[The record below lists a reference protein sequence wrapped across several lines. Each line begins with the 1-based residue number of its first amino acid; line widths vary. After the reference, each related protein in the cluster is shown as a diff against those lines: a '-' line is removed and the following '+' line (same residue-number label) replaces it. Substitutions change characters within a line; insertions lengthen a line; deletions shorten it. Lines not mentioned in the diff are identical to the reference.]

1 MRDRQRERLRYYVG
15 RVVLIIGLNSVSGG
29 RLVAASSRLN
39 SERESQM
46 KRITK
51 EKLQELH
58 GLAKLLT
65 VMGVRNNPKL
75 EDLHS
80 GMSPY
85 SETGDFSD
93 VKVVSPYREI
103 EWNRLSRLDDEEMR
117 SLMLSI
123 ERDMEAA
130 LYAYE
135 RLSVKDRKA
144 TLRRVLSRRTY
155 DLPRT

>member
-1 MRDRQRERLRYYVG
+1 
-15 RVVLIIGLNSVSGG
+15 
-29 RLVAASSRLN
+29 
-39 SERESQM
+39 M

-51 EKLQELH
+51 EKLQELQ

-65 VMGVRNNPKL
+65 VIGVRNNTEL
-75 EDLHS
+75 ENLHC
-80 GMSPY
+80 GKSPS

-93 VKVVSPYREI
+93 VKVVSPNREI

-123 ERDMEAA
+123 ERALEAA

-135 RLSVKDRKA
+135 NLSEKDRTA
-144 TLRRVLSRRTY
+144 TLKCVMSQRTY